1 MSRIVFALIALVL
14 AAACGK
20 HAGPADGKPRVAVS
34 IFPLYDVTRR
44 IAGDRL
50 DVILVL
56 PPGKSEHAFDPT
68 PKEIARLSGTKLAIA
83 VGLDLDAWIENVMK
97 TAGSH
102 PKVLRVGDKVQT
114 IPIEIE
120 PIEPPGPATA
130 AHDPEADSAEREDH
144 DDHALG
150 APDPHVWMDPE
161 RMIAIADAIAEEL
174 ASIDPAG
181 KTTYVENAATV
192 KASLEEL
199 DAELTTRSKAWSKR
213 TIVTFH
219 GSMSYFARRYGLV
232 IAAVVEPVAGT
243 EPTATYLAEVVE
255 AIERNHAAALFT
267 EPQLD
272 KGPARVIAEEAR
284 VPLGELDP
292 VGGVPGRDSYEA
304 LMRWNADQ
312 LDRALR

>member
-114 IPIEIE
+114 I
-120 PIEPPGPATA
+120 
-130 AHDPEADSAEREDH
+130 R
-144 DDHALG
+144 
-150 APDPHVWMDPE
+150 
-161 RMIAIADAIAEEL
+161 R
-174 ASIDPAG
+174 
-181 KTTYVENAATV
+181 
-192 KASLEEL
+192 
-199 DAELTTRSKAWSKR
+199 RRR
-213 TIVTFH
+213 TIPRRIPR
-219 GSMSYFARRYGLV
+219 SARITTTTHSAR
-232 IAAVVEPVAGT
+232 
-243 EPTATYLAEVVE
+243 PTRTCGW
-255 AIERNHAAALFT
+255 I
-267 EPQLD
+267 PS
-272 KGPARVIAEEAR
+272 G
-284 VPLGELDP
+284 
-292 VGGVPGRDSYEA
+292 
-304 LMRWNADQ
+304 
-312 LDRALR
+312 